1 MSLVR
6 SAIFIVG
13 AKRTPFG
20 SYGGKLKMIS
30 ATDLAVHASMGAIAE
45 SKLPA
50 ARIDECFVGN
60 VIQSSLDA
68 TYMSRHVALKAGASM
83 STPALTIN
91 RLCGR

>member
-1 MSLVR
+1 MSLLR

-50 ARIDECFVGN
+50 SRIDECFVGN

-68 TYMSRHVALKAGASM
+68 TYMSRHVALKAGALM

>member
-1 MSLVR
+1 MSIPR

-20 SYGGKLKMIS
+20 AYGGKLKMLS
-30 ATDLAVHASMGAIAE
+30 ATELAVHASNGAIAE
-45 SKLPA
+45 SKVPA
-50 ARIDECFVGN
+50 NKIDECFVGN

-68 TYMSRHVALKAGASM
+68 TYISRHVALKVGAQ
-83 STPALTIN
+83 THVPALTIN